1 MSSKSATPA
10 AAAAD
15 HGAADTS
22 SGRLT
27 VLVLAV
33 STVLLLAAGWIG
45 SGVLVARTPP
55 LAVATGRTA
64 GSFAV
69 LGVIAAMSEHGRA
82 DVRTVSR
89 RPWVVT
95 RLAFIG
101 YFVYFGGTM
110 LGVEFIGAS
119 RANLIVALMPC
130 AAFAAGA
137 VAYGEQV
144 TSRKIA
150 GTLTAVA
157 AAIGY
162 SLATHSGSAV
172 ASTGLRNVIAGV
184 TVTLVATVCFAVYGY
199 AYRRGMKD
207 VAPESALPVLFGVA
221 TVMFIPAAIAT
232 LGKVSA
238 WQWLG
243 SFALGAVFT
252 APVYVTGH
260 KLFLL
265 RGPLFVATIALAVP
279 FLVRLGDWTLGNDS
293 APSLPSMAFMAL
305 CLAGITLVVR

>member
-1 MSSKSATPA
+1 MSPQSATPA
-10 AAAAD
+10 APHTE
-15 HGAADTS
+15 HGAADAS
-22 SGRLT
+22 SRRLT

-33 STVLLLAAGWIG
+33 CTVLLLAAGWIG

-64 GSFAV
+64 GSFAI
-69 LGVIAAMSEHGRA
+69 LSVIAAMSEHGRA
-82 DVRTVSR
+82 DVRIVSR

-119 RANLIVALMPC
+119 RAGLIVALMPC

-144 TSRKIA
+144 TLRKMA
-150 GTLTAVA
+150 GTVAAVA

-162 SLATHSGSAV
+162 SLATHSGSA
-172 ASTGLRNVIAGV
+172 SNTGLGNVVTGV

-199 AYRRGMKD
+199 AYKRNMED
-207 VAPESALPVLFGVA
+207 VAPESALPVLFGAA
-221 TVMFIPAAIAT
+221 TLMFIPAAIAT
-232 LGKVSA
+232 LGNVSA

-279 FLVRLGDWTLGNDS
+279 FLVRLGDWGLGNAS
-293 APSLPSMAFMAL
+293 APNLPSMAFMAL

>member
-1 MSSKSATPA
+1 MSPKSATPA
-10 AAAAD
+10 AAD
-15 HGAADTS
+15 TGHGAADTS

-33 STVLLLAAGWIG
+33 CTVLLLAAGWIG

-64 GSFAV
+64 GSFAI
-69 LGVIAAMSEHGRA
+69 LSVIAAMSEHGRA
-82 DVRTVSR
+82 GVRIVSR

-110 LGVEFIGAS
+110 LGVEYIGAS
-119 RANLIVALMPC
+119 RAGLIVALMPC

-144 TSRKIA
+144 TRRKIA
-150 GTLTAVA
+150 GTVTAVA

-162 SLATHSGSAV
+162 SLATHSGSA
-172 ASTGLRNVIAGV
+172 ASGTGLRNVVIGV

-199 AYRRGMKD
+199 AYKRNMED
-207 VAPESALPVLFGVA
+207 VAPESALPVLFGTA
-221 TVMFIPAAIAT
+221 TLMFIPAAIVT
-232 LGKVSA
+232 LGNVSA
-238 WQWLG
+238 WRWLG

-279 FLVRLGDWTLGNDS
+279 FLVRLGDWGLGNAS
-293 APSLPSMAFMAL
+293 APNLPSMAFMAL
-305 CLAGITLVVR
+305 CLAGISLVVR